1 MSRSVRSAPGEF
13 SEKERVS
20 FAYFSLAQQRKVS
33 RPTGE
38 TPNDGMNLYRGYFV
52 PNGVDPY
59 GDKSYAIYTGDP
71 DANMAKYFKLAAQTV
86 PGATTLKWN
95 SASDLKTVFKNNKN
109 DIDELHVFS
118 HAGPSWFGHTYSSQ
132 TQIWANHSG
141 IQGSN
146 DGSFKSVFGCVKI
159 KKIYLYGCN
168 TAKSGYVGG
177 KLKRWFSKRK
187 GLKAPQILKGQPDY
201 SDFFTTKPTNPRA
214 YIGAYLASTHVPQTP
229 NSNNNPYGWN
239 KIWKAYDLFT
249 DPSAPDSQAIWSG
262 VVGSGILT
270 TNRTTAPVYMVAVKP
285 TTQKVRVD
293 YQYNNKPRSVWINK
307 WEMHDMNPVK

>member
-1 MSRSVRSAPGEF
+1 
-13 SEKERVS
+13 
-20 FAYFSLAQQRKVS
+20 LAQQRKVS

-118 HAGPSWFGHTYSSQ
+118 HAGPSWFGHTQPSQ

-141 IQGSN
+141 RPQSN

-187 GLKAPQILKGQPDY
+187 GLKAPQILKGQPDN

-214 YIGAYLASTHVPQTP
+214 YAPNIYIPIGHSAYSKD
-229 NSNNNPYGWN
+229 NIYGWN
-239 KIWKAYDLFT
+239 LIWAYQALLGAKTAHGDELWAAAKA
-249 DPSAPDSQAIWSG
+249 SG
-262 VVGSGILT
+262 RLT
-270 TNRTTAPVYMVAVKP
+270 ITGTVNTTPVYMIAVKARGS
-285 TTQKVRVD
+285 TVRD
-293 YQYNNKPRSVWINK
+293 TFKDAKDPNRERAIRINK
-307 WEMHDMNPVK
+307 REMKGLENAQ